1 MPQHRTRRNLP
12 READR
17 LQDRRRHLIEN
28 SLGDGTG
35 SFNRGHSRIID
46 EYFREGFESSSTGPR
61 LDIIRNPYAII
72 ALGGYGRQEQSLH
85 SDIDLLFLF
94 EKKVPDIAEDLIR
107 EIVYPLWDLGFEVGY
122 ATRSLKESIAAGRQD
137 FEVLT
142 SYLDARFICG
152 VSLLYTRLLE
162 QLRNRIF
169 KPQAG
174 KIVDWLIQRNLIR
187 HQRFGDSAYLLEPNL
202 KEGQGGLRDYHTIF
216 WAAKI
221 KFGFQQLRDFE
232 YEGYFSHSEFQ
243 EFHDAL
249 HFIWNVRNQLHR
261 LTGRKC
267 DQLYLNHQL
276 KLAQALGYAADGQ
289 RKPVER
295 FLGELHRHMET
306 VKQQHLLFL
315 HDLKINKA
323 GKPGRKPTKKTSLTG
338 LLIDGGTIDFASS
351 EQIVRRPLLLLE
363 IFAESGRLKVPLSA
377 DARRLVRE
385 FAHLVDSALWMVPDA
400 LKTFERI
407 LSRPDPE
414 FNGLDIML
422 QTGLLSRIIPEFA
435 GIVNRIQYNEYHI
448 YPVGRH
454 ALKTL
459 QEVKTFGIHDAP
471 QNDLLFFEV
480 FHEIASRRRLY
491 WAALLHDIG
500 KGAGSGRH
508 AEKGAAMVRNLLGR
522 MNLRGKDIKLISS
535 LVENHLLLI
544 KTATRRN
551 LNDEETAVACAH
563 RVGNADMLKMLYLLT
578 VADSRATGP
587 KAWNSWTAV
596 LLQDLFFKTLRVLE
610 SGELASRRARHAVN
624 RKKEQVLA
632 ACTSPEARTRAQQ
645 ELAMMSPRY
654 LLYAPAGRI
663 HDHLEL
669 YHRLGQRDFVWDIR
683 KGDDAGT
690 RRVTICAQDRPGLF
704 SKIAGVLTISGVD
717 ILDAQIFTWRNNIA
731 LDVFEVRPPP
741 DRIFEQER
749 WGRAEKHL
757 ARALAG
763 EVDIAAHIETRAT
776 ASHPRRIHID
786 PEPHRVEVD
795 NTSSSFFTIVEVFT
809 YDFPGLLF
817 RVTDALFRSGLDIW
831 VAKIAT
837 KIDQVVDVFY
847 VRDFDGQKVEDA
859 REVAALKAAVLS
871 VLPGFEPRATA
882 QKAKSSGI

>member
-1 MPQHRTRRNLP
+1 MPQHNTRQNLP
-12 READR
+12 HKALR
-17 LQDRRRHLIEN
+17 LQERRRHLI
-28 SLGDGTG
+28 SGTLGDPAGT
-35 SFNRGHSRIID
+35 FNRAHSQIID
-46 EYFREGFESSSTGPR
+46 EYFRESFESSPTGPR
-61 LDIIRNPYAII
+61 LDIIKNPYAII
-72 ALGGYGRQEQSLH
+72 ALGGYGRQEQCLH

-94 EKKVPDIAEDLIR
+94 EKKIPTMAEELIR

-152 VSLLYTRLLE
+152 VSLLYSRLLE

-169 KPQAG
+169 KQQSG
-174 KIVDWLIQRNLIR
+174 KIVDWLIQRNMVR

-216 WAAKI
+216 WVAKL
-221 KFGFQQLRDFE
+221 KFGFKQLRDFE
-232 YEGYFSHSEFQ
+232 YDGHFSHSEFR
-243 EFHDAL
+243 EFRNAL
-249 HFIWNVRNQLHR
+249 CFIWSVRNQLH
-261 LTGRKC
+261 LLAGRKC

-276 KLAQALGYAADGQ
+276 KLAQALEYAADRQ
-289 RKPVER
+289 RKPVEL
-295 FLGELHRHMET
+295 FLGELHRHMGT

-315 HDLKINKA
+315 HDLEINKA
-323 GKPGRKPTKKTSLTG
+323 GKPGRKPVKKTGATG
-338 LLIDGGTIDFASS
+338 LIIDGGTIDFASPGN
-351 EQIVRRPLLLLE
+351 ILHRPLLLLE

-385 FAHLVDSALWMVPDA
+385 FAHLIDSKLWATPDA

-407 LSRPDPE
+407 LSRPYPE

-422 QTGLLSRIIPEFA
+422 QTGLLARSIPEFA
-435 GIVNRIQYNEYHI
+435 GIVNRIQYNEYHL

-454 ALKTL
+454 SLKTL
-459 QEVKTFGIHDAP
+459 QEVKIFGIHDAP

-500 KGAGSGRH
+500 KGASDGRH
-508 AEKGAAMVRNLLGR
+508 AEKGAAMARRLLGR
-522 MNLRGKDIKLISS
+522 MHFRDRDIEVIST
-535 LVENHLLLI
+535 LVKNHLLLI

-551 LNDEETAVACAH
+551 LNDEETAIACAH
-563 RVGNADMLKMLYLLT
+563 KIGNADMLKMLYLLT

-610 SGELASRRARHAVN
+610 SSELASRRAVRTVN
-624 RKKEQVLA
+624 RKKEQVLT
-632 ACTSPEARTRAQQ
+632 ACTNSETREHTQNL
-645 ELAMMSPRY
+645 LAVMSPRY
-654 LLYAPAGRI
+654 LLYAPANQI
-663 HDHLEL
+663 HRHIDL
-669 YHRLGQRDFVWDIR
+669 YHRMGKRDFVWDIR
-683 KGDDAGT
+683 QDDDAGT
-690 RRVTICAQDRPGLF
+690 RRVTICAKDRPGLF

-731 LDVFEVRPPP
+731 LDVFEVKPPP
-741 DRIFEQER
+741 DQIFEAER
-749 WGRAEKHL
+749 WQRAEKHL
-757 ARALAG
+757 AQALSGTLDIRAHL
-763 EVDIAAHIETRAT
+763 ETRA
-776 ASHPRRIHID
+776 AALSQPRRIQLA

-795 NTSSSFFTIVEVFT
+795 NTSSSFFTIIEVFT

-817 RVTDALFRSGLDIW
+817 RVTDALFRNGLDIW

-837 KIDQVVDVFY
+837 KVDQVVDVFY
-847 VRDFDGQKVEDA
+847 VRDFDGQKVEDTQA
-859 REVAALKAAVLS
+859 VAALKAAIGS
-871 VLPGFEPRATA
+871 VLPDIASQT
-882 QKAKSSGI
+882 SG